1 MVFLS
6 EKTNSKIFLDQ
17 NVCHDKK
24 KSGFFD
30 QKFEFHDL
38 EMDQNFFHDKN
49 TVDFL
54 VSKIELQNL
63 EMDQNFCHDKKWIF
77 LKKYLL

>member
-1 MVFLS
+1 MDFLS
-6 EKTNSKIFLDQ
+6 KIEFQDIFGSERLSRQ
-17 NVCHDKK
+17 K

-30 QKFEFHDL
+30 PKFEFHDL

-77 LKKYLL
+77 